1 MKAPGSVSFYPD
13 EISRIQDVELI
24 LMGVQPSELAG
35 MSLQMREDVMA
46 IAQAKDAIQNKKM
59 PS

>member
-1 MKAPGSVSFYPD
+1 MSFYPD

-46 IAQAKDAIQNKKM
+46 IAQAKDTLQNKKM